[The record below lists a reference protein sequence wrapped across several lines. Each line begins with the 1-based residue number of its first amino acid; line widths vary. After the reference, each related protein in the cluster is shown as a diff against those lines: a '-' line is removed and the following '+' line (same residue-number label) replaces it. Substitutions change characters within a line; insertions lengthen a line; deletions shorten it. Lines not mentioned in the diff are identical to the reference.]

1 MAPLTPNITLARAHN
16 TKLDTVLDKSQ
27 WIVNE
32 DVFDSSP
39 SPFCGLC
46 SLRLRLQKLFG
57 KRQRERR

>member
-1 MAPLTPNITLARAHN
+1 MAPLTPNITLARAHI

-46 SLRLRLQKLFG
+46 SLRLRLQKLF
-57 KRQRERR
+57 E